1 MFSLNGKIAFITGS
15 SRGIGLGIARAL
27 AGQGA
32 DIWLSA
38 VHREGLDAAV
48 EALSRDFPE
57 RAVRGVLCDVT
68 RQESIDA
75 AVRAIESE
83 GGLDILVN
91 NAGINLRGP
100 VETMP
105 DDTWQRMLDTDV
117 TGVFRVSRAALPLLK
132 ARGGKVINLCSLMSE
147 IARPGIAPYAAAKGA
162 VRQLTRALA
171 TEWAVYNIQVNG
183 IAPGFIATDMNR
195 PLMAD
200 AELNGYIMRHTPA
213 RRWGKVEE
221 VGAVAAF
228 LASPAADFITGQLVF
243 VDGGFMAS
251 L

>member
-27 AGQGA
+27 ARQGA
-32 DIWLSA
+32 DLRLSA

-48 EALSRDFPE
+48 AELRQAFPE
-57 RAVRGVLCDVT
+57 RRIEGIPCDVT
-68 RQESIDA
+68 RQESVDA
-75 AVRAIESE
+75 AMRAIESQ
-83 GGLDILVN
+83 GGVHILVN
-91 NAGINLRGP
+91 NAGINLRAP
-100 VETMP
+100 VEEMP
-105 DDTWQRMLDTDV
+105 DELWQQMLDTDV
-117 TGVFRVSRAALPLLK
+117 TGVFRVCRAALPLLK
-132 ARGGKVINLCSLMSE
+132 AHGGKVINLCSLMSE

-171 TEWAVYNIQVNG
+171 TEWAQYNIQVNG
-183 IAPGFIATDMNR
+183 IAPGFIATDMNK

-200 AELNGYIMRHTPA
+200 AGLNGYIMRHTPA
-213 RRWGKVEE
+213 KRWGTVDE
-221 VGAVAAF
+221 VGSVAAF
-228 LASPAADFITGQLVF
+228 LASRAADFVTGQILF

>member
-27 AGQGA
+27 ARQGA
-32 DIWLSA
+32 DLRLSA

-48 EALSRDFPE
+48 AELRRNFPE
-57 RAVRGVLCDVT
+57 RRIEGIPCDVT
-68 RQESIDA
+68 SQESVDA
-75 AVRAIESE
+75 AMRAIESL
-83 GGLDILVN
+83 GGLHILVN
-91 NAGINLRGP
+91 NAGINLRAP
-100 VETMP
+100 VEDMP
-105 DDTWQRMLDTDV
+105 DELWQQMLDTDV
-117 TGVFRVSRAALPLLK
+117 TGVFRVCRAALPLLK
-132 ARGGKVINLCSLMSE
+132 GHGGKVINLCSLMSE

-171 TEWAVYNIQVNG
+171 TEWAQYGIQVNG
-183 IAPGFIATDMNR
+183 VAPGFIATDMNK

-200 AELNGYIMRHTPA
+200 AALNGYIMRHTPA
-213 RRWGKVEE
+213 KRWGTVDE
-221 VGAVAAF
+221 VGNVAAF
-228 LASPAADFITGQLVF
+228 LASSAADFVTGQILF

>member
-1 MFSLNGKIAFITGS
+1 MFSLKGKIAFITGS
-15 SRGIGLGIARAL
+15 SRGIGFGIARAL

-32 DIWLSA
+32 DIRLSG

-48 EALSRDFPE
+48 EELARDFPE
-57 RAVRGVLCDVT
+57 RHITGITCDVT
-68 RQESIDA
+68 SQASVDA
-75 AVRAIESE
+75 AMAAIQGQ
-83 GGLDILVN
+83 GGIHILVN
-91 NAGINLRGP
+91 NAGINLRAP
-100 VETMP
+100 VEDMP
-105 DDTWQRMLDTDV
+105 DDIWQRMLDTDV

-171 TEWAVYNIQVNG
+171 TEWAPYNIQVNG
-183 IAPGFIATDMNR
+183 VAPGFIATDMNK

-200 AELNGYIMRHTPA
+200 ADLNGYIMRHTPA
-213 RRWGKVEE
+213 KRWGTVDE
-221 VGAVAAF
+221 VGSVAAF
-228 LASPAADFITGQLVF
+228 LASPAADFVTGQIVF

>member
-27 AGQGA
+27 ARQGA
-32 DIWLSA
+32 DLWLSA

-48 EALSRDFPE
+48 AALRRDFPE
-57 RAVRGVLCDVT
+57 RRIEGVTCDVT
-68 RQESIDA
+68 RQESVDA
-75 AVRAIESE
+75 ALRAIESG
-83 GGLDILVN
+83 GGLHILVN
-91 NAGINLRGP
+91 NAGINLRAP
-100 VETMP
+100 VEDIP
-105 DDTWQRMLDTDV
+105 DELWQRMLDTDV

-132 ARGGKVINLCSLMSE
+132 GQGGKVINLCSLMSE

-171 TEWAVYNIQVNG
+171 TEWAQYNIQVNG
-183 IAPGFIATDMNR
+183 IAPGFIATDMNK

-213 RRWGKVEE
+213 KRWGTVDE
-221 VGAVAAF
+221 VGSAAAF
-228 LASPAADFITGQLVF
+228 LASPAADFVTGQILF

>member
-15 SRGIGLGIARAL
+15 SRGIGHGIARAL
-27 AGQGA
+27 ARQGA

-48 EALSRDFPE
+48 AELRRDFPE
-57 RAVRGVLCDVT
+57 RAINGVLCDVT
-68 RQESIDA
+68 RQESVDMAI
-75 AVRAIESE
+75 RAIAAQ
-83 GGLDILVN
+83 GPLHILVN
-91 NAGINLRGP
+91 NAGVNMRAP
-100 VETMP
+100 VENMP
-105 DDTWQRMLDTDV
+105 DELWQRMLDTDV

-132 ARGGKVINLCSLMSE
+132 AQGGKVINLCSLMSE

-171 TEWAVYNIQVNG
+171 TEWAPYGIQVNG
-183 IAPGFIATDMNR
+183 VAPGFIATDMNR
-195 PLMAD
+195 PLMED
-200 AELNGYIMRHTPA
+200 AALNAYIMRHTPA
-213 RRWGKVEE
+213 KRWGSVEE
-221 VGAVAAF
+221 VGAAAAF
-228 LASPAADFITGQLVF
+228 LASAAADFVTGQILF

>member
-27 AGQGA
+27 ARQGA
-32 DIWLSA
+32 AVRLSA
-38 VHREGLDAAV
+38 VHQEGLDAAV
-48 EALSRDFPE
+48 AELARDFPE
-57 RAVRGVLCDVT
+57 SDVTGVLCDVT
-68 RQESIDA
+68 RQDSVDA
-75 AVRAIESE
+75 AMRALAGQ

-91 NAGINLRGP
+91 NAGINLRAP
-100 VETMP
+100 VEEMP
-105 DDTWQRMLDTDV
+105 DELWQKMLDTDV
-117 TGVFRVSRAALPLLK
+117 TGVFRVSRAALPLLR
-132 ARGGKVINLCSLMSE
+132 AHGGKVINLCSLMSE

-171 TEWAVYNIQVNG
+171 TEWAEHGIQVNG
-183 IAPGFIATDMNR
+183 IAPGFIATDMNQ

-200 AELNGYIMRHTPA
+200 AGLNAYIMRHTPA
-213 RRWGKVEE
+213 KRWGKVEE
-221 VGAVAAF
+221 VGSAAAF
-228 LASPAADFITGQLVF
+228 LASPAADFITGQILF